1 MIKKGFLVFIASYC
15 AMVMAESKPEAK
27 YYSLA
32 TGYYNGLYYYTGTQL
47 SALLNNAGGLP
58 CGEGGS
64 CGVNGLVLKNYSS
77 TGSMENLANL
87 CAGKVDFA
95 LVQSNLA
102 YMVYKGIGPFETKA
116 CPQIRAIA
124 SLYPELLQIAVHK
137 DSDIHYL
144 GDLKNK
150 TVAVGAMNSGTF
162 DGMKEILNAA
172 GINSTEIKFSHDSL
186 KASAEAFSNHQVDAF
201 AFFAGIPTPVFQ
213 VLDKAAGVKF
223 LSITGSGVDS
233 LLAKSPYYRQATID
247 KNTYPEISTMTPT
260 VSVNALLVTTE
271 KADKAFI
278 YQFTSRLWN
287 SNNRPYWF
295 TRRLLTNSF
304 QLENSL
310 DGIGIPLH
318 DGARKYYNEIGK
330 RF

>member
-1 MIKKGFLVFIASYC
+1 MIKKGLLVFITSCC
-15 AMVMAESKPEAK
+15 AVVMAESKQEAK

-77 TGSMENLANL
+77 TGSMDNLAQL
-87 CAGKVDFA
+87 CAGEVDFA
-95 LVQSNLA
+95 LVQSNLV
-102 YMVYKGIGPFETKA
+102 YMAYKGIGPFETKA

-137 DSDIHYL
+137 DSNIHYL
-144 GDLKNK
+144 TDLKNK
-150 TVAVGAMNSGTF
+150 KVAVGAMNSGTF

-172 GINSTEIKFSHDSL
+172 GINSTEIQFSHGSL
-186 KASAEAFSNHQVDAF
+186 KASAEAFSHHQVDAF

-213 VLDKAAGVKF
+213 ILDKKAELKF
-223 LSITGSGVDS
+223 LSITGNGVES
-233 LLAKSPYYRQATID
+233 LLAKSPYYRQAVID
-247 KNTYPEISTMTPT
+247 QKIYSEISTTTPT

-278 YQFTSRLWN
+278 YQFTSRLWDI
-287 SNNRPYWF
+287 NNQPYWF
-295 TRRLLTNSF
+295 TKRLLIDSF

-318 DGARKYYNEIGK
+318 DGAKKYYNEIGK